1 MTLLERLAALYP
13 EASRRSIKQWLLAG
27 RVTVDGHVARDGR
40 VPVADAARVILGPG
54 GATHRRDEATLPSP
68 LRKIHE
74 DDDILVIDKPPGLLT
89 IATERER
96 ERTAYRLVWDYL
108 AARRPPGRPFI
119 VHRLDRET
127 SGLVVFAKTPAAK
140 QHLQA
145 QFAARSAE
153 REYVAVVE
161 GRVPREHGTLES
173 RLAEDRAL
181 RVRAAPSGKVAI
193 THYRVRARRHDTT
206 VLTLTLGTGRRHQIR
221 VQLADLG
228 HPIVGDRAH
237 GSRTDAF
244 GRLALH
250 ACRLSVV
257 HPTTGQ
263 RVTFESTTPPGWV

>member
-1 MTLLERLAALYP
+1 
-13 EASRRSIKQWLLAG
+13 
-27 RVTVDGHVARDGR
+27 
-40 VPVADAARVILGPG
+40 
-54 GATHRRDEATLPSP
+54 
-68 LRKIHE
+68 
-74 DDDILVIDKPPGLLT
+74 VIDKPPGLLA
-89 IATERER
+89 IATEQER
-96 ERTAYRLVWDYL
+96 ERTAYRFVWDYL
-108 AARRPPGRPFI
+108 AARRPQGRPFI

-127 SGLVVFAKTPAAK
+127 SGLLVFAKTPAAK

-161 GRVPREHGTLES
+161 GRVAHEHGTLEA

-181 RVRAAPSGKVAI
+181 RVRAAPSGKLAI
-193 THYRVRARRHDTT
+193 THYRVRARRRDTT
-206 VLTLTLGTGRRHQIR
+206 VLALTLGTGRRHQIR

-257 HPTTGQ
+257 HPTTRK
-263 RVTFESTTPPGWV
+263 RVTFESAPPPGWV